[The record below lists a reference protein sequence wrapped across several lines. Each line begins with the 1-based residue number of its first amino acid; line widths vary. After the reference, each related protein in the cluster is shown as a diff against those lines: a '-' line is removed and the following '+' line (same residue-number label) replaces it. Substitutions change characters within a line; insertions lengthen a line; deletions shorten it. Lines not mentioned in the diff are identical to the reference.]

1 MPMFDF
7 LMSQTIRNL
16 DASKVAVES
25 VRLRAAERCQSQH
38 VGIVGPEDG
47 FFVGSVPRAARR
59 PSRKASAKHDFAA
72 MHFLLSQ
79 VDTG

>member
-1 MPMFDF
+1 
-7 LMSQTIRNL
+7 MSQTVRNL

-25 VRLRAAERCQSQH
+25 VRLRCQSQH

-47 FFVGSVPRAARR
+47 PFVGSVPRAARR

-79 VDTG
+79 VDTGQVA